1 METPRGQAGEI
12 LVAGA
17 HVLQGYLDGVGNE
30 ETKIQVDQQIWHRT
44 GDAGWIDSQDR
55 VWMLGRCAAKL
66 PKYPA
71 PAELPSDSL
80 RYPFAIEC
88 SLKDRFPQFRMA
100 AIAWQEKRALV
111 IGAKVTKETMEAI
124 RSASSELG
132 IQQWFWFDSLPLDRR
147 HNAKIDYPALMAMI
161 QATESTTKGH

>member
-1 METPRGQAGEI
+1 
-12 LVAGA
+12 
-17 HVLQGYLDGVGNE
+17 
-30 ETKIQVDQQIWHRT
+30 
-44 GDAGWIDSQDR
+44 
-55 VWMLGRCAAKL
+55 MLRRYAAKL

-71 PAELPSDSL
+71 PAELPSDAL

-100 AIAWQEKRALV
+100 AISWQEKRALV

-161 QATESTTKGH
+161 QASESTTKGH